1 MKYITKRLIYIL
13 VAISTITLLTG
24 CRKGG
29 INGDLDGQ
37 WRIITIENL
46 ATGEITEP
54 TNLFYCIYLHTVNLT
69 SSGVIATANMTY
81 SGKTLKL
88 DFPTFK
94 DATPLNK
101 WGIYSTETVF
111 SIERLNSSHLTI
123 TNDVVRIILRKF

>member
-1 MKYITKRLIYIL
+1 M
-13 VAISTITLLTG
+13 LTG

-69 SSGVIATANMTY
+69 SPSVAATANMTY

-94 DATPLNK
+94 DPAPLNK
-101 WGIYSTETVF
+101 WGIYSTETIFNV
-111 SIERLNSSHLTI
+111 ERLNSTHLTLASESA
-123 TNDVVRIILRKF
+123 RIILRKF